1 MKEKA
6 MNKIEFVENK
16 DIIVS
21 FVNSNEVPF
30 HKQKLSVFKYEKTG
44 ENSIRFF
51 ELCEYK
57 YKNENAIYPCLVWE
71 EVEVADH
78 KKSLFVLTCDAMA
91 GLD

>member
-1 MKEKA
+1 
-6 MNKIEFVENK
+6 MNKIEFIENK
-16 DIIVS
+16 DIAVC

-30 HKQKLSVFKYEKTG
+30 QEERLGVFKYKKEN

-57 YKNENAIYPCLVWE
+57 YKNENAIYPCLVWV

-91 GLD
+91 GLH